1 MAALGA
7 TAEEAGRRSTRH
19 RAWDTVAAAA
29 DTPARVAAVAGARS
43 RAEAVSSP
51 ELAVAAEE
59 QGETEAVVVS
69 LIGALVGAVVAVA
82 VARGS

>member
-1 MAALGA
+1 MAALEA
-7 TAEEAGRRSTRH
+7 TAEEAGRRSRRH

-29 DTPARVAAVAGARS
+29 DTPARVAAAAGAGASS
-43 RAEAVSSP
+43 RAAAVSSP
-51 ELAVAAEE
+51 EPAVAAEE

-69 LIGALVGAVVAVA
+69 LIGALVGAE